1 MLIASVNL
9 TVIGRKIIIQGPR
22 NQKVCKGCE
31 MRQQCRVSSSSS
43 KLVKVSWKKDNN
55 AINLNRQNRVSIDP
69 KTNELII
76 KNVEPKDAGIMPN

>member
-1 MLIASVNL
+1 
-9 TVIGRKIIIQGPR
+9 
-22 NQKVCKGCE
+22 

-43 KLVKVSWKKDNN
+43 KLAKVSWKKDNN

-69 KTNELII
+69 ETNELII